1 MEESATN
8 AEEPLYLIVEGV
20 RYEGLYGLM
29 CFQYLFYMSIV
40 RDLHT
45 KYTLIYHRIIDPM
58 RSIIKLNGRSTFL
71 LSLLVV
77 RLTR

>member
-8 AEEPLYLIVEGV
+8 AEEPLYLTVEGV

-40 RDLHT
+40 RDRPT

-58 RSIIKLNGRSTFL
+58 RSIRFY
-71 LSLLVV
+71 
-77 RLTR
+77 